1 MAEDRRDEPSL
12 ELPSLFRRRDRRDRR
27 REAPLPEP
35 LPEPLSEPLSE
46 QQPEPEPVAE
56 PAPVPVAE
64 APEPEPEPVPE
75 PEPQPA
81 PEPELEPAP
90 GPARTRARRADRTG
104 PALPVP
110 VAAAVAGT
118 VVGLAGAGLTYGGL
132 RACDVLRG
140 TESCGGGPGL
150 LLLVAILVVM
160 ALLGAVLLA
169 LLRMPDARSLS
180 ALGTGIVCVVALVG
194 LLEVVLE
201 SWMFVAVPLV
211 AAVAYAIAAWV
222 TTRVVEQVDDGPR
235 VDVR

>member
-12 ELPSLFRRRDRRDRR
+12 ELPSPFRRRDRRDRR
-27 REAPLPEP
+27 RAAPPP
-35 LPEPLSEPLSE
+35 DPD
-46 QQPEPEPVAE
+46 PV
-56 PAPVPVAE
+56 
-64 APEPEPEPVPE
+64 PEPEPEPAPHPVAEE

-81 PEPELEPAP
+81 PAPEPIPGPIP
-90 GPARTRARRADRTG
+90 GPAPEPAREPAQARARRADRTG
-104 PALPVP
+104 PVLLVP
-110 VAAAVAGT
+110 LAAAVVGL
-118 VVGLAGAGLTYGGL
+118 VVGLVGAGLTYGGL

-169 LLRMPDARSLS
+169 LLRVPDPTSLS

-211 AAVAYAIAAWV
+211 SAVAYAAAAWV

>member
-27 REAPLPEP
+27 REAP

-75 PEPQPA
+75 PEPA
-81 PEPELEPAP
+81 PE
-90 GPARTRARRADRTG
+90 PARTRARRADRTG

-169 LLRMPDARSLS
+169 LLRVPDARSLS

>member
-12 ELPSLFRRRDRRDRR
+12 ELPSLFRRRDRRGRR
-27 REAPLPEP
+27 RAEP
-35 LPEPLSEPLSE
+35 P
-46 QQPEPEPVAE
+46 PEPEPVAE
-56 PAPVPVAE
+56 PAAE
-64 APEPEPEPVPE
+64 PAPEPVPE
-75 PEPQPA
+75 PAAEPEPAPAPA
-81 PEPELEPAP
+81 PEPVPVPEPEFEPEPTPAP
-90 GPARTRARRADRTG
+90 ARARRAARTG
-104 PALPVP
+104 PVLPVP
-110 VAAAVAGT
+110 VAAAVVGL
-118 VVGLAGAGLTYGGL
+118 VVGLVGTGLTYGGL

-169 LLRMPDARSLS
+169 LLRVPDAKSLS
-180 ALGTGIVCVVALVG
+180 ALGTGIVCVIALVG

-201 SWMFVAVPLV
+201 AWMFVVVPFV
-211 AAVAYAIAAWV
+211 AAVAYALAAWV